1 MLALLK
7 LHFSILMNSVGT
19 EDWKSFVS
27 SVPIYSQRGHPGAS
41 TRAPAQGYA
50 VRQKRREGK
59 MI

>member
-50 VRQKRREGK
+50 VRQKRQ
-59 MI
+59 